1 MSTFNT
7 KYFASVINEESVAIL
22 HCEDGSAVT
31 RIMDDEFAP
40 HGGYIYDVNTGMGT
54 EWENTDGIVLT
65 NDDAKL
71 LNIEFVD
78 YRQ

>member
-65 NDDAKL
+65 NDNAKL
-71 LNIEFVD
+71 LNVEFVD